1 MSHVSPVV
9 LIAVGIVLAVILV
22 ALLFKLFWRV
32 AEPNEALVVSGLG
45 ARSRNLDTA
54 EGLGFRIIT
63 GKGTL
68 VIPGFQVAR
77 RLSLDTRS
85 TDVTLTCVTHQGI
98 PVKIRAVVIYKVGD
112 DYASVANAARRFLDQ
127 QSHMDERTHNVFAG
141 HLRSVIGALTVEDLI
156 RNRDRLTEEV
166 RNTSATEMSK
176 LGLVIDSL
184 QIQEIDDE
192 TGYIAN
198 LGRPHAAAVAAQAR
212 IASAERDQEATKA
225 EQVAAA
231 EKSAAYRDSEIKQA
245 AYRAETDQA
254 QARTRQAG
262 PLAEAVARQEVVVA
276 ETRAAELEADLS
288 EKRLESEVRKPAD
301 ARAYEQ
307 RTLADADRDARI
319 SGAEADARETELRAA
334 ADASRVKQAA
344 TAEAE
349 ATKSRGEA
357 AAFATQRTGEAD
369 AAAVRAR
376 GLAEAESERA
386 RGLAEADAIK
396 ARAEALAENQEAV
409 VAQQLAENWP
419 AIVSAAGEA
428 FGNIDQLIVLNGADG
443 MAELFAKALTL
454 GGTGLGLARS
464 LMNGN
469 SNGSKPPAEATTV
482 TVKPVE

>member
-1 MSHVSPVV
+1 MSHISPVV
-9 LIAVGIVLAVILV
+9 LIAVGTVLAIILV
-22 ALLFKLFWRV
+22 AVLFKLFWRV

-156 RNRDRLTEEV
+156 RSRDRLTEEV

-212 IASAERDQEATKA
+212 IASAVRDQEATKA
-225 EQVAAA
+225 EQIAAA
-231 EKSAAYRDSEIKQA
+231 EKSEAFRDSEIKQA
-245 AYRAETDQA
+245 AYRAEVDQA

-262 PLAEAVARQEVVVA
+262 PLSEAVSRQEVVVA
-276 ETRAAELEADLS
+276 ETRAAELEAGLS
-288 EKRLESEVRKPAD
+288 EKRLESEIRKPAD

-307 RTLADADRDARI
+307 RTLAGADRDARI
-319 SGAEADARETELRAA
+319 SRAEADARETELRAT

-344 TAEAE
+344 SAEAE

-369 AAAVRAR
+369 AAAVRAK

-386 RGLAEADAIK
+386 RGLAEAEAIK

-428 FGNIDQLIVLNGADG
+428 FGNIDQMIVLNGADG

-469 SNGSKPPAEATTV
+469 GSKPPAEATTV
-482 TVKPVE
+482 TVKPIE